1 MAYPLGYSSTSN
13 RVRSSAMSAGQHE
26 VDVKLRIFIPA
37 PVIEMPVPFVDNRY
51 FSGDGR
57 GFQYS
62 GGTSRA
68 EMQVKAILQGADAQP
83 YENGAF
89 IRYLTPPQWGESHE
103 DAPSDVTKHPNKPD
117 LGWLLNEGPAPP
129 DAGGPQRTAGRPA
142 A

>member
-1 MAYPLGYSSTSN
+1 MAYPLDYSSTSN

-68 EMQVKAILQGADAQP
+68 EMQVKRSSRAP
-83 YENGAF
+83 MRN
-89 IRYLTPPQWGESHE
+89 LTRMARSS
-103 DAPSDVTKHPNKPD
+103 AT
-117 LGWLLNEGPAPP
+117 
-129 DAGGPQRTAGRPA
+129 
-142 A
+142 